1 MKEKIIKA
9 IIASLLL
16 NMAHSE
22 AHRLHSHSHMKG
34 YAAPVKALDADQK
47 IFQTLATEIDQA
59 EKNTGQGVLGR

>member
-1 MKEKIIKA
+1 MKETIIKA

-16 NMAHSE
+16 NMASSE
-22 AHRLHSHSHMKG
+22 AHRMYSHSHLKG

-47 IFQTLATEIDQA
+47 IFLTLATEIDQA

>member
-1 MKEKIIKA
+1 MKETIIKA

-16 NMAHSE
+16 NMASSE
-22 AHRLHSHSHMKG
+22 AHRMYSHSHLKG

-47 IFQTLATEIDQA
+47 IFQALATEIDQA